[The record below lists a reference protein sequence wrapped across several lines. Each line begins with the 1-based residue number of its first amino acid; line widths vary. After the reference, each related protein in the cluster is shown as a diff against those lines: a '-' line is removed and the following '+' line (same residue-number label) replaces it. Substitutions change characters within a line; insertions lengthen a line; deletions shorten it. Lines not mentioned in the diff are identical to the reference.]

1 MFSPSSSVPYQV
13 LGGLAVLYVSWSLL
27 KFFGGFWT
35 PKGLRNLPGPP
46 AKSLLTGSYNDI
58 YDKNGGWE
66 FHRQLEDNYG
76 SVIKIKGLLGATSLY
91 VYDPL
96 ALHHIL
102 VKEQQFY
109 EESQDTVQTARMVF
123 GPGIT
128 TTVGER
134 HRLQRKLLT
143 PSFSIA
149 HLREMVNIF
158 YEVSHR
164 LHASFQELG
173 KKGDQEVDIVMWMS
187 RLALELIGQ
196 SGLGTSFDTLT
207 ADAQP
212 HPFGVAAKVVFP
224 LSSSIPPLRRVL
236 MPLIGK
242 FEHWPRLGRFLV
254 DLIPAKSIIELKSV
268 VDTMSKTAE
277 EILAEKKAAIAA
289 GDEAVK
295 DQVGQGK
302 DVLSALLRANMFA
315 PEQER
320 MKEDELLA
328 QVIGITFAA
337 VDTTSSALSRI
348 LYLLATHKDVQD
360 KLRQEIRDACKENGG
375 LDPDHDTLVA
385 LPYLD
390 AVCRETLRLYAPVT
404 KVDRVTIADTI
415 IPLSTPIKGIDGT
428 DIHSLAVPKGTHI
441 FVSIL
446 GSNRNSDL
454 WGPDVLEWKP
464 ERWLKPLPETLIK
477 ARVPGIYSHL
487 MTFIS
492 GGHSCIGFKFSQLE
506 MKSVLATILR
516 DIEFSLGDKEI
527 HWHMGLVTTPT
538 TDINGVAPTMPMKI
552 RHIGKGSD

>member
-1 MFSPSSSVPYQV
+1 MSTPLTPYQV
-13 LGGLAVLYVSWSLL
+13 LGGLTVLYVSWSLL
-27 KFFGGFWT
+27 KLLRNFWM

-46 AKSLLTGSYNDI
+46 ARSLLTGSYNDI

-66 FHRQLEDNYG
+66 FHRQLEENYG
-76 SVIKIKGLLGATSLY
+76 SVIKIQGLLGATSLY

-109 EESQDTVQTARMVF
+109 EESQDIMQITRMLF
-123 GPGIT
+123 GPGLT
-128 TTVGER
+128 NTVGER
-134 HRLQRKLLT
+134 HRFQRKLLT
-143 PSFSIA
+143 PSFSTA

-173 KKGDQEVDIVMWMS
+173 KDDQEVDVVVWMS

-207 ADAQP
+207 TDAQP

-224 LSSSIPPLRRVL
+224 LCSSIPPLRRAF

-242 FEHWPRLGRFLV
+242 FENWPRLGRFLV
-254 DLIPAKSIIELKSV
+254 DLIPVKSIVELKSV

-277 EILAEKKAAIAA
+277 EILAAKKAAIAA
-289 GDEAVK
+289 GDVALK

-302 DVLSALLRANMFA
+302 DVLSALH
-315 PEQER
+315 
-320 MKEDELLA
+320 
-328 QVIGITFAA
+328 
-337 VDTTSSALSRI
+337 TTSSALSRI
-348 LYLLATHKDVQD
+348 LYLLATHKDVQE
-360 KLRQEIRDACKENGG
+360 KLRQEIRDARKENGG
-375 LDPDHDTLVA
+375 LDPEHDALVA

-404 KVDRVTIADTI
+404 KVDRVTIADTVL
-415 IPLSTPIKGIDGT
+415 PLGTPIKGIDSK
-428 DIHSLAVPKGTHI
+428 DIHSLPVPKGTHI
-441 FVSIL
+441 IVSIL

-492 GGHSCIGFKFSQLE
+492 GGHSC
-506 MKSVLATILR
+506 M
-516 DIEFSLGDKEI
+516 
-527 HWHMGLVTTPT
+527 
-538 TDINGVAPTMPMKI
+538 
-552 RHIGKGSD
+552 